1 MGLFQSKKTTY
12 AHAIAADIE
21 RGLVAR
27 YLARILERG
36 DLPLR
41 SQSYCAGSTSAR
53 FDELRRLG
61 RDLQRAHEFLF

>member
-1 MGLFQSKKTTY
+1 MGLFRSKKENY
-12 AHAIAADIE
+12 AEAAIAADIE

-41 SQSYCAGSTSAR
+41 DCSACSAGSTSGAI
-53 FDELRRLG
+53 
-61 RDLQRAHEFLF
+61 